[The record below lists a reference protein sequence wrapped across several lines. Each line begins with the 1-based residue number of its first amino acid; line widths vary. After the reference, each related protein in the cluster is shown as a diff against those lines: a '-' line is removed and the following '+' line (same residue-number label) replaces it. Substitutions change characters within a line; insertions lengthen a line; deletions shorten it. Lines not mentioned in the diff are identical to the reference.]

1 MCIASSILLLFIN
14 AFNLRLWYCK
24 NYPKKSLLNLL
35 VVQEKI
41 CLKFLLRNTF
51 LGNTRSLIGPG
62 LNLGTRITLT
72 SVYTR

>member
-41 CLKFLLRNTF
+41 CLKFLL
-51 LGNTRSLIGPG
+51 
-62 LNLGTRITLT
+62 
-72 SVYTR
+72 